1 MTREDAKEMI
11 YKFMQDDHDLSREE
25 TDNGFEMKL
34 INEIYDDFEN
44 RTCETCSKNISFECE
59 IYNKLPFGQ
68 DEFGCIKWS
77 KR

>member
-1 MTREDAKEMI
+1 MTREEAKEKWNLL
-11 YKFMQDDHDLSREE
+11 YES
-25 TDNGFEMKL
+25 GFTGIDIEK
-34 INEIYDDFEN
+34 IVIDKIYDDFEN